1 MKTKKVGV
9 KSKDEFFRETHDF
22 IARLEKGAKPK
33 KHVGIYFDSLETL
46 RSILTPKRLEII
58 RAIKKK
64 RPTSIYSLAKG
75 LGRDIKNVTDD
86 LGHLEKAGLV
96 ELRKS
101 VGSRGVVPIAD
112 YDKIEFEI
120 AV

>member
-9 KSKDEFFRETHDF
+9 KSKNEFFKETHDF
-22 IARLEKGAKPK
+22 IARLEKGEKPK

-46 RSILTPKRLEII
+46 RKILTPKRLEII

-64 RPTSIYSLAKG
+64 RPTSIYSLAKE